1 MSELHSWLSTQHHG
15 LRTYKSLKQKLIAR
29 ASADPEHAALYR
41 LLASMIDHYIDSF
54 DEEPLPVDVAD
65 EVFARV
71 LDIVRYAE
79 DSVSRVCLSQIKSGH
94 ICDAVRQGPDG
105 KEYALPS
112 QQYAIGANPYPR
124 IGACAS
130 HYNIYIRLEHM
141 TKMPLAEHN
150 NGVKAFPSDRTDQSL
165 S

>member
-15 LRTYKSLKQKLIAR
+15 LQTYKLIGR

-41 LLASMIDHYIDSF
+41 LLTSMIDPYIDSF

-79 DSVSRVCLSQIKSGH
+79 DSVSRGSADQI
-94 ICDAVRQGPDG
+94 Q
-105 KEYALPS
+105 ALNKV
-112 QQYAIGANPYPR
+112 AA
-124 IGACAS
+124 
-130 HYNIYIRLEHM
+130 
-141 TKMPLAEHN
+141 AE
-150 NGVKAFPSDRTDQSL
+150 L
-165 S
+165 I